1 MSDVLKGDQVKVQA
15 DRAAADIMAKFD
27 ELSKDLTD
35 GQRAT
40 AREIA
45 LQAIKDAAPE
55 LLAHSGRQ
63 YSAARADSDDV
74 LKGTAFGHLGLDL
87 AQVELVHD
95 VLDAAR
101 SANPRLKGPNEKTR
115 AIVEAARKQRAMD
128 TAESGFGAQLVADA
142 MYVPAIWDAAMED
155 YGTIAPL
162 IESRIMSGPVE
173 KHPVL
178 GTVPDMI
185 LAAES
190 ASAITGTLYGTQKVG
205 TNEVTLTASK
215 LLSHFNYSGELVE
228 DSIVPFVGLLQQAL
242 AKSQAKTLDKL
253 ALNGDLTNSATGN
266 INLDDADPAD
276 TLYYLAQDGIRHG
289 FLVDATG
296 QGINVGG
303 ALTYAQLIKL
313 PSLMLDRTYD
323 HHWGRPDDPNDLIYV
338 GTPELDND
346 ILMMDEV
353 VAASQGRGAL
363 VPTAPIRGELFRVA
377 GRHPYISTS
386 AMALTEA
393 DGKVS
398 TTANNN
404 TLGQVLA
411 FNRRG
416 LLWGVRR
423 QAQVEVMRHPGLD
436 QWQIVLSTR
445 VALGRYSASGA
456 ASGIR
461 WVAGLYNIT
470 NS

>member
-1 MSDVLKGDQVKVQA
+1 MSDQVRAIA
-15 DRAAADIMAKFD
+15 DRVADDVMAKVNAATND
-27 ELSKDLTD
+27 LSD
-35 GQRAT
+35 GQRAA

-45 LQAIKDAAPE
+45 IQAIREAGPE
-55 LLAHSGRQ
+55 LLANSARQ
-63 YSAARADSDDV
+63 YTPEGGRAGDS
-74 LKGTAFGHLGLDL
+74 LLRGTTYGHLGVGLD
-87 AQVELVHD
+87 QVELIHD
-95 VLDAAR
+95 ILDAAR
-101 SANPRLKGPNEKTR
+101 VADPRLSGPNEKTR
-115 AIVEAARKQRAMD
+115 AIVAAARKQRAMD

-142 MYVPAIWDAAMED
+142 MYVPTIWQAAMED

-162 IESRIMSGPVE
+162 IESRVMSGPVE

-178 GTVPDMI
+178 GSVPDMI

-190 ASAITGTLYGTQKVG
+190 TAAISGLSEYGTQKVG
-205 TNEVTLTASK
+205 SNEVTLTAQK
-215 LLSHFNYSGELVE
+215 LLAHFNYSGEMVE
-228 DSIVPFVGLLQQAL
+228 DSIVPFVGLLQSAL

-253 ALNGDLTNSATGN
+253 ALNGDTTNAGTGN

-276 TLYYLAQDGIRHG
+276 TLYYLAADGIRHG

-296 QGINVGG
+296 QGVNVGG
-303 ALTYAQLIKL
+303 ALTYAQLMKL
-313 PSLMLDRTYD
+313 PTLMLDRTYD

-346 ILMMDEV
+346 VLMLDEV

-377 GRHPYISTS
+377 GKHPYISTS
-386 AMALTEA
+386 AMGLTEA
-393 DGKVS
+393 DGKIS

-423 QAQVEVMRHPGLD
+423 AAQVEVERRAGTD
-436 QWQIVLSTR
+436 QWRLVLSTR

-461 WVAGLYNIT
+461 WVSGLYNIT